1 MNLKRFHFILAAI
14 WLLVTIGI
22 QAQVLDWGQG
32 EVLHEGI
39 VHLTIDRQIQDAN
52 GKDLLLKGNI
62 LRIDLKTPGLRF
74 TATGRD
80 SDWGKP
86 MPDHVPKNGQQ
97 PFLIRTRRLAT
108 PAFLKECRKPVEQG
122 GRGLDMVVA
131 VNSCPWVPWE
141 MPYLH
146 RYAEPTGVN
155 ISDGVVVIENT
166 RVKAHFVV
174 WKNGEISLMDEIPP
188 EKYPEI
194 WLAASGFAIILR
206 DGKPTSACADPA
218 RHPRT
223 AYGLSADHQY
233 LYILTVDGR
242 QPKWSNGATYNDLVA
257 IFLEAGATEAIN
269 LDGGGSTTLCY
280 WNQNRNKPVVLSHAT
295 SQDGS
300 CRPVAMSIGIYFTPD
315 SVPPND

>member
-1 MNLKRFHFILAAI
+1 MDLKIKRIILAAI
-14 WLLVTIGI
+14 WLWVAIGI
-22 QAQVLDWGQG
+22 QAQVLDWGKG
-32 EVLHEGI
+32 DVLHEGI
-39 VHLTIDRQIQDAN
+39 VHLAIDRKIKDAN

-86 MPDHVPKNGQQ
+86 MPDHVPKEGQQ

-122 GRGLDMVVA
+122 GRGLDMAVA
-131 VNSCPWVPWE
+131 FNSCPWLPWE
-141 MPYLH
+141 WPYRH

-155 ISDGVVVIENT
+155 ISDGVVISDNT
-166 RVKAHFVV
+166 RATVHFVV
-174 WKNGEISLMDEIPP
+174 WKNGEIGLLHEIPP
-188 EKYPEI
+188 EKFPEI

-206 DGKPTSACADPA
+206 DGKATPACADQA

-233 LYILTVDGR
+233 LYVLTVDGR
-242 QPKWSNGATYNDLVA
+242 QPKWSDGATYDDLNA
-257 IFLEAGATEAIN
+257 IFLEAGAYEAIN

-280 WNQNRNKPVVLSHAT
+280 WDQSRNKPVVLSHAT
-295 SQDGS
+295 SQNGK
-300 CRPVAMSIGIYFTPD
+300 CRPVAMSIGIYF
-315 SVPPND
+315 VAE

>member
-1 MNLKRFHFILAAI
+1 MKRRNFQLFFAIVGLLAAG
-14 WLLVTIGI
+14 LVN
-22 QAQVLDWGQG
+22 AQTLDWGQG

-39 VHLTIDRQIQDAN
+39 VHLAIDRKIQDAN
-52 GKDLLLKGNI
+52 GSDLLLKGNI
-62 LRIDLKTPGLRF
+62 LRIDLRTPGLRF

-80 SDWGKP
+80 PEWGKP
-86 MPDHVPKNGQQ
+86 MPDHVPQNGQQ

-131 VNSCPWVPWE
+131 VNSCPWLPWE
-141 MPYLH
+141 WPYRH

-155 ISDGVVVIENT
+155 ISDGVVVSENT

-174 WKNGEISLMDEIPP
+174 WKNGEISLMEF
-188 EKYPEI
+188 PEI

-206 DGKPTSACADPA
+206 DGKTTPACADKS
-218 RHPRT
+218 RHPRA
-223 AYGLSADHQY
+223 AYGLSANHQY

-242 QPKWSNGATYNDLVA
+242 QPKWSNGATYDDLDA
-257 IFLEAGATEAIN
+257 IFLEAGAAEAIN

-280 WNQNRNKPVVLSHAT
+280 WDQSRNKPVVLSHAT

-300 CRPVAMSIGIYFTPD
+300 CRPVAMSIGIYFAKNPEVQHD
-315 SVPPND
+315 